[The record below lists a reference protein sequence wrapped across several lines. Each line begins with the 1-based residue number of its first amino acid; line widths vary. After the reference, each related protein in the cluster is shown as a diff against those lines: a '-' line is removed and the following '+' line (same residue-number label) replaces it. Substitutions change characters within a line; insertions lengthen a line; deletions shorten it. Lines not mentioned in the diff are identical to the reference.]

1 MAPFANNSGEAVMK
15 KVLAAVM
22 TVAAMAVAQTVAAD
36 NVEGQKLD
44 NGLGTMV
51 YGESLDSGLGSMVYG
66 ESLDSGLGELTA
78 LDMQPYLEKAEQIQ
92 TASAER

>member
-51 YGESLDSGLGSMVYG
+51 
-66 ESLDSGLGELTA
+66 
-78 LDMQPYLEKAEQIQ
+78 
-92 TASAER
+92 